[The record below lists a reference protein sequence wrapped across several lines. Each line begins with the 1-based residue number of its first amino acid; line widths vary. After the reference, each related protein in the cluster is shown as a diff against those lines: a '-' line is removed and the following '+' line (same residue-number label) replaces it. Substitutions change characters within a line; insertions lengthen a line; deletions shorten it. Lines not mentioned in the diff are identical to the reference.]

1 MCLDDAGW
9 RYAEPDPAET
19 WPKSKRKVPGVS
31 PFSTHICHVS
41 ASLPALSAT
50 GMVPIGVRVGCRR
63 GKTTHLSF
71 HAVETSFASREKLL
85 LGPPINKPC
94 QETVLFIHTKS
105 THYNEA
111 PQCFAVLSLPTCPIS
126 QRLGLPDRPI
136 RNKCKKRKTCVEAGL
151 QVCWLSPLPRRQCV
165 RLTTNFGE
173 VAGRPVP
180 NFQGLS
186 LGFQQRGFE
195 PVACGEKSVGPGKI
209 RSSNPAL
216 VQ

>member
-1 MCLDDAGW
+1 MCLDDPGS
-9 RYAEPDPAET
+9 RYAEPDPAGT

-50 GMVPIGVRVGCRR
+50 GMVPSGVRVGCRR

-126 QRLGLPDRPI
+126 QRLGLPDRPM
-136 RNKCKKRKTCVEAGL
+136 RNKCKKKENMCRGRVAGL
-151 QVCWLSPLPRRQCV
+151 LAASPAAETVCAINNQLWGGSRPPSPKLPRAQPRIPTTWV
-165 RLTTNFGE
+165 RTSRLW
-173 VAGRPVP
+173 VKVRRAW
-180 NFQGLS
+180 QDS
-186 LGFQQRGFE
+186 
-195 PVACGEKSVGPGKI
+195 
-209 RSSNPAL
+209 
-216 VQ
+216 